1 MSISNFILKK
11 LGWTHHVDIEIP
23 PKAVICIAP
32 HTSNYDFIFGQL
44 FAKANNIKASFFIK
58 DTWFFFPMNL
68 FFKALGGIPV
78 NRSKKTSMTS
88 RIAEAIKK
96 EDKALLAITPEGTR
110 QANPEWKKGFYY
122 IALEA
127 GIPILLAHIDFKK
140 KEMAITK
147 QIMPTGDIDKELKEI
162 KAHYQAISGKHP
174 ERFETGL

>member
-127 GIPILLAHIDFKK
+127 GIPILLAH
-140 KEMAITK
+140 
-147 QIMPTGDIDKELKEI
+147 
-162 KAHYQAISGKHP
+162 
-174 ERFETGL
+174 